1 MADVY
6 VLTVGEYSDYRI
18 LGVFSS
24 LDMAEKFKTN
34 NPNYEDATPEVWTI
48 DGQSEYRQ
56 RPYWDAIIYIKD
68 GRIDKN
74 DYSELGFTYGELAL
88 PEATTRSIEHVFVDV
103 YDFVRA
109 SSYVSYDH
117 AEALA
122 IETRQKILRE
132 RMADPIYK
140 YSYALQAAI
149 NLRNKLCN
157 HPDDKV
163 KTEGGETWCEIC
175 GHIISSLGDEE

>member
-56 RPYWDAIIYIKD
+56 RPYWDALIYIKD

-74 DYSELGFTYGELAL
+74 AMSERGYIWGELA
-88 PEATTRSIEHVFVDV
+88 PQEATTRSIDHTFHDV

-132 RMADPIYK
+132 RISDPLYK
-140 YSYALQAAI
+140 
-149 NLRNKLCN
+149 
-157 HPDDKV
+157 HPYFY
-163 KTEGGETWCEIC
+163 ELETKKP
-175 GHIISSLGDEE
+175 